1 MKPDLVVMDMDDTL
15 MTSEN
20 RVSDKTKAYLLLL
33 QKNGVKIA
41 LASGRPTAGMLPT
54 AKSLKMDEFGSYIMS
69 YNGAQTIELSNE
81 EVVSKKVIEKA
92 EFDKI
97 VDFCREHEL
106 FVLTYHDDTIIYEGE
121 HEYMNIE
128 SELTGLPMKKV
139 DDIKDYIQDA
149 VPKVMGVDYEEHIAE
164 LIKKMDG
171 EFDNEVDMTTSKPFF
186 LEFMSKG
193 VSKGEAIKKLAE
205 RLDLDVNQMVAFGD
219 SANDIEMFKVVGKA
233 VAMNNASDE
242 VKSYA
247 DLVTKSHD
255 EDGIPYA
262 LDQILS

>member
-1 MKPDLVVMDMDDTL
+1 
-15 MTSEN
+15 
-20 RVSDKTKAYLLLL
+20 
-33 QKNGVKIA
+33 
-41 LASGRPTAGMLPT
+41 
-54 AKSLKMDEFGSYIMS
+54 
-69 YNGAQTIELSNE
+69 
-81 EVVSKKVIEKA
+81 
-92 EFDKI
+92 
-97 VDFCREHEL
+97 
-106 FVLTYHDDTIIYEGE
+106 
-121 HEYMNIE
+121 
-128 SELTGLPMKKV
+128 
-139 DDIKDYIQDA
+139 IKDYIQDA

-247 DLVTKSHD
+247 DMVTKSHD